1 MGPCPPTH
9 VQGSRPDQPSQICV
23 RTLASN
29 RARSD
34 TPSLVSGH
42 ALAGGGRWDQRPV
55 ADPTSSDAS
64 SLRPIEVALVG
75 QQVQDGR
82 PDTWEEVGP
91 LVDQQLEVRVGYC
104 ICCTGCAAFCAAL
117 VAAPLISRRFSCSLR
132 AILVF
137 VQQAAGPARFV
148 ADVR

>member
-9 VQGSRPDQPSQICV
+9 VQGSRPGQQSQICV

-55 ADPTSSDAS
+55 ADPTTVQTS
-64 SLRPIEVALVG
+64 SLLPIEVALVG
-75 QQVQDGR
+75 QQVQDGG
-82 PDTWEEVGP
+82 PDTWISLRTVDVSQPDLDLSVVAVDHDGVTVLNLDDFAIKGLCGGGECEEDEEVH
-91 LVDQQLEVRVGYC
+91 V
-104 ICCTGCAAFCAAL
+104 
-117 VAAPLISRRFSCSLR
+117 FSL
-132 AILVF
+132 A
-137 VQQAAGPARFV
+137 
-148 ADVR
+148 